1 MKMKIYDFI
10 KVDENGR
17 MTFFDDNGDHVLI
30 RATSEEEAKQILLE
44 QLYQKYVAYAET
56 FQACGISDL
65 DAYKVRYP
73 ACCYYNFTGE
83 DLA

>member
-1 MKMKIYDFI
+1 MKIYDFI

-17 MTFFDDNGDHVLI
+17 TVFFDDDGDHVLI
-30 RATSEEEAKQILLE
+30 KADSEEEAKQILLE

-56 FQACGISDL
+56 FQASCIDL
-65 DAYKVRYP
+65 EQYKDRYP
-73 ACCYYNFTGE
+73 ACYYNFTGE

>member
-1 MKMKIYDFI
+1 MNIYDFI

-17 MTFFDDNGDHVLI
+17 TVFFDDDGDHVLI
-30 RATSEEEAKQILLE
+30 KADSEEEAKQILLE

-56 FQACGISDL
+56 FQASCIDL
-65 DAYKVRYP
+65 EQYIGRYP
-73 ACCYYNFTGE
+73 ACYYNFSEG

>member
-1 MKMKIYDFI
+1 MNIYDFI

-17 MTFFDDNGDHVLI
+17 TVFFDDDGDHVLI
-30 RATSEEEAKQILLE
+30 KADSEEEAKQILLE

-56 FQACGISDL
+56 FQASHIDL
-65 DAYKVRYP
+65 EAYKDRYP
-73 ACCYYNFTGE
+73 ACYYNFTGE